1 MFTCDCNNTGYT
13 GPTCEV
19 DIDECLSG
27 PCQHNTTCGNLV
39 NDYSC
44 ECWPGFEGKE
54 CSEDVQECATNPCEH
69 QATCYER
76 SNRTLYDPAV
86 LTSLPPEVQTEFS
99 QVFLYEH
106 ASGFLCHCLDGF
118 TGPKCE
124 VNIDECATNPCQNG
138 AQCVDGTAQYTCI
151 CEPGFEG
158 LQCET
163 DINECEV
170 YSPCQNGA
178 MCLDKV
184 DDYFCT
190 CQQGFGGKNCS
201 VPLTGCSDLTCLN
214 GGTCTPYLIGE
225 TDHRFNCSC
234 MNGYDGERCQLST
247 TMSFNGT
254 SFVSVGS
261 DRTEGFELF
270 FRFRTTL
277 RNGLLAIGAG
287 ESFFTLQLK
296 DGSLNLH
303 SSMLNVFEGI
313 SIGEDLADEKWQKVY
328 ISLNISHL
336 TIGLNVLQRTDEIN
350 PDNGS
355 QTAFQTTY
363 LGGGNRQ
370 SLALVREQTINFIG
384 CMEDIS
390 VNGRKVRED
399 SFVDAEALEQPNIDP
414 STMIRQQ
421 NTTKG
426 CTRKPQCDP
435 NPCMNDGKCTD
446 LWKEYKCECHRP
458 FLGSSCQYN
467 YTGAT
472 FGYENT
478 TDSQVVVD
486 IVNPNDFRE
495 EIELSMFI
503 RTRQSSGLIFYLGKS
518 DYLSPIK
525 NHIRGSLANGT
536 LQVEAAF
543 GQGKP
548 EMFKLYSALLD
559 DGNRHFL
566 KVIRMKN
573 KMIVEVNS
581 TLGDQPIAINQ
592 EVSSIVPILAEKL
605 YLGNLISLPETRT
618 AAAVITT
625 TTTTTQLPTTSTTTT
640 TTTSTTTSTTSL
652 APETTQVVVEAATQ
666 PPEDLATAA
675 TAPIISRQVK
685 S

>member
-1 MFTCDCNNTGYT
+1 
-13 GPTCEV
+13 
-19 DIDECLSG
+19 
-27 PCQHNTTCGNLV
+27 
-39 NDYSC
+39 
-44 ECWPGFEGKE
+44 
-54 CSEDVQECATNPCEH
+54 
-69 QATCYER
+69 
-76 SNRTLYDPAV
+76 
-86 LTSLPPEVQTEFS
+86 
-99 QVFLYEH
+99 
-106 ASGFLCHCLDGF
+106 
-118 TGPKCE
+118 
-124 VNIDECATNPCQNG
+124 
-138 AQCVDGTAQYTCI
+138 
-151 CEPGFEG
+151 
-158 LQCET
+158 
-163 DINECEV
+163 
-170 YSPCQNGA
+170 

-625 TTTTTQLPTTSTTTT
+625 TTTTTQLPTTSTTST